1 MIVSFGATQLKDN
14 LLYEMY
20 DGAREN
26 LSAAIVVGALL
37 IVVGCIGCFGA
48 FTSHR
53 SGVLCFFIFC
63 VAVLVGQLFVITFFY
78 ARMHEDSV
86 QLEQSA
92 FKVKWIE
99 FAKDARQKG
108 SDDAAVED
116 RRKQTSRFLTLIQ
129 TEYEC
134 CAYDEDND
142 PALCDDDAMDDE
154 PASLS
159 SCPPERTTVVFS
171 LGSANSFS
179 FERDLAALCPC
190 CRIYIFDC
198 LPTYIGKANRQ
209 FNEKKFHRYI
219 KPRDRHRVTFERTCI
234 GRRPDTAS
242 SSENWKT
249 FAEAARDLGHRRV
262 DLLKM
267 DIEGSEYDVLDH
279 LLGEQDDG
287 GMPSIWQ
294 IMVELHV
301 FKTTRDALEMR
312 DGRAPRYGP
321 GSGAPLAQPKTPW
334 NIATTPR
341 RSRPTWAVRQKAGL
355 KRAAALFHGTGCSK
369 AQAARSKSVPTT
381 SHLMARGRDADRT
394 WCHAPRTRLRRV
406 GTTRWLRN
414 MDQPTNTENRLAIQG
429 RPRVP
434 KPTR

>member
-1 MIVSFGATQLKDN
+1 MDTDANDAHCPLAFPSRLITIIACMIVSFGATQLKDN

-142 PALCDDDAMDDE
+142 PALCDDDAMD
-154 PASLS
+154 AQ
-159 SCPPERTTVVFS
+159 
-171 LGSANSFS
+171 
-179 FERDLAALCPC
+179 
-190 CRIYIFDC
+190 I
-198 LPTYIGKANRQ
+198 
-209 FNEKKFHRYI
+209 
-219 KPRDRHRVTFERTCI
+219 
-234 GRRPDTAS
+234 
-242 SSENWKT
+242 
-249 FAEAARDLGHRRV
+249 ARDV
-262 DLLKM
+262 DGK
-267 DIEGSEYDVLDH
+267 EGGTSPCLQLSAPCTENADRPCKAKLAEFVH
-279 LLGEQDDG
+279 
-287 GMPSIWQ
+287 
-294 IMVELHV
+294 
-301 FKTTRDALEMR
+301 DALEPWAIGYIIFLVFEFLLLFSMCLVLCHIKPEAK
-312 DGRAPRYGP
+312 D
-321 GSGAPLAQPKTPW
+321 SAQYIGDYYQTKNP
-334 NIATTPR
+334 A
-341 RSRPTWAVRQKAGL
+341 
-355 KRAAALFHGTGCSK
+355 
-369 AQAARSKSVPTT
+369 
-381 SHLMARGRDADRT
+381 
-394 WCHAPRTRLRRV
+394 
-406 GTTRWLRN
+406 
-414 MDQPTNTENRLAIQG
+414 
-429 RPRVP
+429 
-434 KPTR
+434 

>member
-1 MIVSFGATQLKDN
+1 MMAPIAALCVF
-14 LLYEMY
+14 LL
-20 DGAREN
+20 A
-26 LSAAIVVGALL
+26 VGAQAVPDPWTQMWKHKEPTTNNLRSRGRLDFARHSPREIDATAAYLMGAQLDAWRQDRGKHGQRLTWLRGSLGGIQDTRKTGFGLDSGTHHPLL
-37 IVVGCIGCFGA
+37 DLFYPIAPSACARSHGGQIVRVG
-48 FTSHR
+48 TS
-53 SGVLCFFIFC
+53 
-63 VAVLVGQLFVITFFY
+63 
-78 ARMHEDSV
+78 D
-86 QLEQSA
+86 
-92 FKVKWIE
+92 
-99 FAKDARQKG
+99 AK
-108 SDDAAVED
+108 
-116 RRKQTSRFLTLIQ
+116 FM
-129 TEYEC
+129 
-134 CAYDEDND
+134 CAT
-142 PALCDDDAMDDE
+142 PALLWNGTAATEGDDDAMDDE
-154 PASLS
+154 PASSS

-301 FKTTRDALEMR
+301 FKTTRDA
-312 DGRAPRYGP
+312 PRVV
-321 GSGAPLAQPKTPW
+321 ALAQ
-334 NIATTPR
+334 ALQR
-341 RSRPTWAVRQKAGL
+341 RGFVTMGREDNWYHARCAEFVFL
-355 KRAAALFHGTGCSK
+355 RADK
-369 AQAARSKSVPTT
+369 K
-381 SHLMARGRDADRT
+381 
-394 WCHAPRTRLRRV
+394 
-406 GTTRWLRN
+406 
-414 MDQPTNTENRLAIQG
+414 
-429 RPRVP
+429 
-434 KPTR
+434 